1 MAMYGPIVSLINK
14 SGGFK
19 DRRKQARAAKKE
31 AEAEDDDDDDEDDE
45 AGSHSDADS
54 VVAAKDGETAEK
66 HQEKHEEKH
75 EEYEDGN
82 EYEECEK
89 EGSGYEGAGE
99 CQKL

>member
-1 MAMYGPIVSLINK
+1 MSLINT

-19 DRRKQARAAKKE
+19 ETRKEKRVAKKKVD
-31 AEAEDDDDDDEDDE
+31 AVDDDGDDEDDE
-45 AGSHSDADS
+45 HGPHSDADS